1 MDRDSCRSCGGGRVA
16 DRSDW
21 AQLARESDMADDK
34 AGKFT
39 GVDRR
44 KGERRKKKDRRDML
58 RFELEK
64 EPRRKGKDR
73 RKNSPWDG
81 RHDS

>member
-1 MDRDSCRSCGGGRVA
+1 
-16 DRSDW
+16 
-21 AQLARESDMADDK
+21 MADDK